1 MLIKP
6 VNYIREGNMGTIRV
20 SGYAEKRVNADQTV
34 YNITF
39 LSKDVKSSA
48 ALDSVRKQCDA
59 FLEKISEAG
68 IDIARIHLDKDGVN
82 ENSYYES
89 KAKTSRRVISFR
101 TGFDPKIN
109 NRIIEII
116 SQLNLNVE
124 ISTEYVLSGWKE
136 IHEELIKKAV
146 MDSKRKAEL
155 IAEANG
161 QKVKYISSVSDEMY
175 DNEGDEMEMCEL
187 IEPKCEKMEGSIS
200 DKLCGRELVETET
213 LYVTWAIE

>member
-1 MLIKP
+1 
-6 VNYIREGNMGTIRV
+6 MGTIRV

-48 ALDSVRKQCDA
+48 ALDSVKKQCDA
-59 FLEKISEAG
+59 FLEKVSETG

-124 ISTEYVLSGWKE
+124 ISTEYVLSGWEE

-175 DNEGDEMEMCEL
+175 DDEREDYEGCGL
-187 IEPKCEKMEGSIS
+187 AEPKCEIIGNSLS
-200 DKLCGRELVETET
+200 DKLCARELVETET